1 MNIETHEQYD
11 DEIGIKTLGES
22 CEFKNGKN
30 ITKDNFVEGEY
41 PVVGGGQK
49 PMGFHNQYNT
59 NENTILCSS
68 SGAYSGFISKYITKV
83 WASDCFSI
91 IPKDH
96 LIDNQYLYYLLKM
109 FLQDKI
115 YKLQS
120 GSAQPHVYSKD
131 LQNIQI
137 PIPSLARQKEI
148 VEYLDFIY
156 EKTIKT
162 SQTKIAELKMLN
174 EYCLKNQ
181 EKCGKNVVKTLGEVC
196 DMSIKG
202 NTNTHEISNTG
213 EYPFYKASVSNPSG
227 THNSYCFDDDEYIL
241 FIKSGGNSLKP
252 LSLSHGIGKVYLV
265 NCKSSGNTEVVKI
278 KNNQHVI
285 LKYLYYY
292 LQNEQLNIQK
302 LAKYSTNLGHINM
315 NEFKSIQIPI
325 PSLARQKEI
334 VDYCDHN
341 ESLIKQLENEIE
353 LNKTQA
359 RQFLK
364 GIVKTQEQ
372 DDLIQV
378 DEVIDDE
385 EQEVEDEEDDEY
397 AYEKLIEEYNKNDE
411 EQELM

>member
-1 MNIETHEQYD
+1 
-11 DEIGIKTLGES
+11 
-22 CEFKNGKN
+22 
-30 ITKDNFVEGEY
+30 
-41 PVVGGGQK
+41 
-49 PMGFHNQYNT
+49 
-59 NENTILCSS
+59 
-68 SGAYSGFISKYITKV
+68 
-83 WASDCFSI
+83 
-91 IPKDH
+91 
-96 LIDNQYLYYLLKM
+96 
-109 FLQDKI
+109 
-115 YKLQS
+115 
-120 GSAQPHVYSKD
+120 
-131 LQNIQI
+131 
-137 PIPSLARQKEI
+137 
-148 VEYLDFIY
+148 
-156 EKTIKT
+156 
-162 SQTKIAELKMLN
+162 
-174 EYCLKNQ
+174 LKNQ
-181 EKCGKNVVKTLGEVC
+181 ENCGKNVIKTLGEVC

-202 NTNTHEISNTG
+202 NTSSSEISNTG

-227 THNSYCFDDDEYIL
+227 THNSYCFDDDDEYIL
-241 FIKSGGNSLKP
+241 VIKSGGNSLKP

-372 DDLIQV
+372 DDQQPDDIIPV
-378 DEVIDDE
+378 YEMDHIAEIDE
-385 EQEVEDEEDDEY
+385 EQEELEEEDD
-397 AYEKLIEEYNKNDE
+397 AYEKLMEEYKKNDE
-411 EQELM
+411 EQEYSPKIVSCCNVDSV